1 MSWRLRLRSSA
12 WATEVNRFTVF
23 YDACVLYPAPLRDL
37 LMRLALTDLYRARWS
52 DQIHE
57 EWITAVLR
65 NRSDLSRAQLERTRS
80 LMNAHVRDALVDGY
94 QSLIPAL
101 ALPDPDD
108 RHVLAAAIKRGADLI
123 VTFNLDDFPDHV
135 LASYGSGNTP
145 WPPQSRPT
153 GTSPRTRASPRG
165 SRSARVR
172 PTWAGRAKRLG
183 RDESF
188 WEALAAKGAAVR
200 ACVCKNVT
208 ATGGGG

>member
-1 MSWRLRLRSSA
+1 MNWRPRPRSWA
-12 WATEVNRFTVF
+12 WATEVNRFTVI

-101 ALPDPDD
+101 ELPDPDD
-108 RHVLAAAIKRGADLI
+108 RASLKNPPKTVEEYLATLEGQGL
-123 VTFNLDDFPDHV
+123 
-135 LASYGSGNTP
+135 
-145 WPPQSRPT
+145 SRF
-153 GTSPRTRASPRG
+153 SQ
-165 SRSARVR
+165 
-172 PTWAGRAKRLG
+172 
-183 RDESF
+183 
-188 WEALAAKGAAVR
+188 AVR
-200 ACVCKNVT
+200 HYA
-208 ATGGGG
+208 AEL